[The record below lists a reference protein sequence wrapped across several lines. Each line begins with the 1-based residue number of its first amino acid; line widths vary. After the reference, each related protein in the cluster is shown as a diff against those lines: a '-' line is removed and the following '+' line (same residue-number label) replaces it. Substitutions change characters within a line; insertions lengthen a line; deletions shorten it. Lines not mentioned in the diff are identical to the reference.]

1 MIAACMWRGGQEGGV
16 YDCGRR
22 VSGGVVRQGVFVIAA
37 CVWRGGQAWGVYDCG
52 VYVEG
57 WSGRGCL

>member
-1 MIAACMWRGGQEGGV
+1 MIAACVWRGAQAGGV
-16 YDCGRR
+16 YDCG
-22 VSGGVVRQGVFVIAA
+22 VYMEGVVRKEVFMIAA
-37 CVWRGGQAWGVYDCG
+37 CVWRGGQAGGVYGCG